1 MDKCVFIDDRPI
13 EELSLKERE
22 ERFIRQIGNEYN
34 NYSDNDKKTLLKAFL
49 LGQHRTMPL

>member
-22 ERFIRQIGNEYN
+22 ERFIRQIGNDYN

-49 LGQHRTMPL
+49 LEKSPCSA